1 MLRTACLFLGLA
13 GLLCLANSAIA
24 EEKEKS
30 LEGTICCGKCE
41 LKKSAACHTV
51 IKVKEGEKEVV
62 YWFDDDSSK
71 KYHKE
76 ICTDAKEGSVKGKV
90 KKDGDKMVV
99 TVTELKFK

>member
-1 MLRTACLFLGLA
+1 MLRTTCLIFGLGVVLA
-13 GLLCLANSAIA
+13 LAQNALA
-24 EEKEKS
+24 DDEKT

-51 IKVKEGEKEVV
+51 IKVKEGDKEVV

-76 ICTDAKEGSVKGKV
+76 ICTETKDGTVKGKV
-90 KKDGDKMVV
+90 KKDGDKMIV
-99 TVTELKFK
+99 TVSELKFK